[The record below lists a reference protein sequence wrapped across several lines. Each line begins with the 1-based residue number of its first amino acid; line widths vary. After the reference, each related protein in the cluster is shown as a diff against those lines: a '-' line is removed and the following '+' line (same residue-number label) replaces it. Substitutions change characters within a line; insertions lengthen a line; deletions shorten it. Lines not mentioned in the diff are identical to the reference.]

1 MGRIERQRELARR
14 RSRKVKIQKLR
25 TRFAAA
31 KTDADKAAI
40 SDKLFRVSPFAPL
53 TLEPAAQ

>member
-14 RSRKVKIQKLR
+14 RTRKVKMQKLR

-31 KTDADKAAI
+31 KTDADKKVI
-40 SDKLFRVSPFAPL
+40 EDKLFRISPFASV
-53 TLEPAAQ
+53 TLE